1 MHTRLWA
8 RQLMCILMC
17 EVTTLLATENS
28 LVTPRNNL
36 EKQSL
41 IDIISSFNGLLNPNV
56 FYHAAIASV

>member
-1 MHTRLWA
+1 
-8 RQLMCILMC
+8 MC